1 VPQASGLPQA
11 IRSRRSPPE
20 LGRWSLVAT
29 VAHCGP
35 GISLWFRVN
44 SFEWLIGLRY
54 TRAKRRNGFIS
65 FISAASMAGIALGVI
80 TLITVLSVM
89 NGFQREIRDR
99 ILEVASHIQASGEYG
114 RLPDWQTAAAELRRQ
129 PEVQATAPYVQSQGL
144 VSYGDAMQG
153 TLVRGIE
160 PALEEQVAG
169 LGKHIVAGRLDG
181 LRPGEF
187 NIVLGQE
194 LARALGVGLGDKV
207 TLYVSQ
213 GNITPVG
220 MAPRLRTFTVVGL
233 FQIMYQYDAGLAYIN
248 LQDAQRLY
256 RMGDAVS
263 GVRLRIADPLKA
275 PALAGSLQASH
286 PALQFN
292 DWTMENANYFRA
304 VQIEKRMMFL
314 ILTLIVAIAA
324 FNLVSS
330 LVMTVTDKQAD
341 IAILRT
347 LGASPGS
354 ILKIFVIQGATIG
367 VVGTIV
373 GVLGGVLLASNVGAV
388 VSFFEN
394 LLHVKVLSPQVYLIS
409 ELPSEVLPADVLT
422 IGLIS
427 LLLAFAATLYPSWR
441 AARINPAEA
450 LRYE

>member
-1 VPQASGLPQA
+1 M
-11 IRSRRSPPE
+11 
-20 LGRWSLVAT
+20 
-29 VAHCGP
+29 
-35 GISLWFRVN
+35 N

-99 ILEVASHIQASGEYG
+99 ILEVASHVQASGEGG
-114 RLPDWQTAAAELRRQ
+114 RLAAWPTVAADLKRE
-129 PEVQATAPYVQSQGL
+129 PEVRATAPYVQAQGL
-144 VSYGDAMQG
+144 VSYGDVMQG
-153 TLVRGIE
+153 TIVRGIE

-169 LGKHIVAGRLDG
+169 LGRHIIAGQLDA
-181 LRPGEF
+181 LKPGAF

-233 FQIMYQYDAGLAYIN
+233 FQIMYQYDAGLALIN

-256 RMGDAVS
+256 RMGDQVS
-263 GVRLRIADPLKA
+263 GIRLKIADPMQA
-275 PALAGSLQASH
+275 PVLAGRIQASH
-286 PALQFN
+286 QSLVLS

-347 LGASPGS
+347 LGASPAS

-367 VVGTIV
+367 IVGTVV

-388 VSFFEN
+388 VGFFET
-394 LLHVKVLSPQVYLIS
+394 LLGMKVLSPQVYLIS
-409 ELPSEVLPADVLT
+409 ELPSEVLPADVT
-422 IGLIS
+422 FIGCIS
-427 LLLAFAATLYPSWR
+427 LFLAFAATLYPSWR